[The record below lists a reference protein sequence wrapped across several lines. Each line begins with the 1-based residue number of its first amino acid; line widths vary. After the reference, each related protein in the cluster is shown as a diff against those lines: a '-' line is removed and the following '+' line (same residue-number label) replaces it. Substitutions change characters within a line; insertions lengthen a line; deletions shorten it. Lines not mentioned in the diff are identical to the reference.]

1 MVGWNKGVLKMSC
14 TGVCPFMRAV
24 GGCMS
29 EDPEEVGAVCMSIR
43 PSREG
48 LPLRGDVGL
57 VESGDAEGSDSMWAW
72 GDTSVSGSLILSRRD
87 GGLPILFHSN
97 PEMADS
103 DDGGFD
109 IEEARLLRVG

>member
-1 MVGWNKGVLKMSC
+1 MS
-14 TGVCPFMRAV
+14 G
-24 GGCMS
+24 
-29 EDPEEVGAVCMSIR
+29 DPAGVGAVCMSIR
-43 PSREG
+43 RSREG
-48 LPLRGDVGL
+48 LPLRGDVWL
-57 VESGDAEGSDSMWAW
+57 VGSGGAEGGDSMLA
-72 GDTSVSGSLILSRRD
+72 GGKSGSGSLILSRRD